1 MPSIVFLPESS
12 DTFDRMKEY
21 LDKYVYNTKPSAFF
35 KLNDITVS
43 GGGFTSGD
51 TVEIRYHVGSSD
63 DTVIYVTAIDGTFL
77 YTLSNLSFDET
88 NFIEVYDSND
98 AYLGGTAIDEYYF
111 LAIVYLLSLEFIRL
125 WSEFAI
131 GKQDVYIDPTLVSG
145 SVTSQDAFTTDALP
159 QSNLWTDSVIGKS
172 QKRYLNEKAV
182 YSSSRASLK
191 DKMTLPIPSD
201 VWMRSG
207 EDAVK
212 RAILISEKGPVLSII
227 NLLQEIYSVIGISK
241 IFVYPVESQ
250 FVVGKAS
257 TADCI
262 PRVTSFGSQ
271 TVTIPAGSYLR
282 YDWRVLPISAAY
294 PVIVDFATELDAMD
308 EGDPDKY
315 VWAYVDG
322 EVDVNNT
329 LVIKTSE
336 IQPTPVI
343 GNVVEEY
350 FTSDVEYDD
359 EDGTITEVPFQAY
372 LNLEVPAYT
381 VLSPVTVS
389 GATTTNIYEAAE
401 LVKRDVLGLGVGNVS
416 ESLYVG
422 YDQLVFNRHL
432 FVAHLSYPS
441 GATDASIVALHR
453 IWNLPGHTKAVSIEA
468 LAGVQIFIEF
478 SSVPSNYLDIL
489 KSLAIILREIVPVIS
504 EYIPF
509 VNLNRGEQ
517 TVYDEDG
524 IYWPVQF
531 KNFQSLMTLVDIAEI
546 ASQEGNK

>member
-1 MPSIVFLPESS
+1 MPSIVFLPEMSE
-12 DTFDRMKEY
+12 TFGRMKEY
-21 LDKYVYNTKPSAFF
+21 LDRYVYNTKPSAFF
-35 KLNDITVS
+35 KLNDLTVS

-63 DTVIYVTAIDGTFL
+63 NTVIYVTAIDGTFL

-88 NFIEVYDSND
+88 NFIEVYDSD
-98 AYLGGTAIDEYYF
+98 DKYLGGTAIDEYYF
-111 LAIVYLLSLEFIRL
+111 LAVVYLLSLEFIRL

-131 GKQDVYIDPTLVSG
+131 GKQDVYIDSTLVSG
-145 SVTSQDAFTTDALP
+145 SVTAQDYFTTDALP

-172 QKRYLNEKAV
+172 LKRYLNEKAV

-191 DKMTLPIPSD
+191 DKITLPIPSD

-207 EDAVK
+207 EEAVK

-227 NLLQEIYSVIGISK
+227 KLLQDIYSVIGISK
-241 IFVYPVESQ
+241 IFVYPVEPS
-250 FVVGKAS
+250 FVVGAAT

-262 PRVTSFGSQ
+262 PRVTSFGAK

-294 PVIVDFATELDAMD
+294 PVIVDFAAELDVMT
-308 EGDPDKY
+308 EGSADKY

-336 IQPTPVI
+336 VQPTPEI
-343 GNVVEEY
+343 KNVVKEY
-350 FTSDVEYDD
+350 FASDVNYDD
-359 EDGTITEVPFQAY
+359 VDGAITGVPFQAY
-372 LNLEVPAYT
+372 LDLDAPAYT
-381 VLSPVTVS
+381 VLSSVTVS
-389 GATTTNIYEAAE
+389 GGTTANIYDAAK

-416 ESLYVG
+416 ESLFVG

-441 GATDASIVALHR
+441 GATDASIVVLHR
-453 IWNLPGHTKAVSIEA
+453 DWNQPGHVCGGSIEE
-468 LAGVQIFIEF
+468 LAGVQIFIDF
-478 SSVPSNYLDIL
+478 SSVPSNYLDVL
-489 KSLAIILREIVPVIS
+489 KSLAIILREVVPVVS

-509 VNLNRGEQ
+509 VNLNRNDQ

-524 IYWPVQF
+524 IYWSSQF
-531 KNFQSLMTLVDIAEI
+531 KNFQWLGTLVDIAEI
-546 ASQEGNK
+546 VPQES